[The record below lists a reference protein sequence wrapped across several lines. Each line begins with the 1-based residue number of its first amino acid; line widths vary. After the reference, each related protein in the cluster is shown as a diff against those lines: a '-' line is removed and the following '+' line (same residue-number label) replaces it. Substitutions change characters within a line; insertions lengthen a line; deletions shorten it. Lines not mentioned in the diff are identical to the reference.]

1 MDLTGRTSL
10 AQIEKNTKTDQ
21 IATNAYCNHI
31 EQMMNKKYIPNGNG
45 PVQYFKEMR
54 TDQFEANALDEE
66 GKVSDG
72 QIIMCSKRA
81 FTQ

>member
-1 MDLTGRTSL
+1 M
-10 AQIEKNTKTDQ
+10 K
-21 IATNAYCNHI
+21 
-31 EQMMNKKYIPNGNG
+31 KKYVPNGNG

-54 TDQFEANALDEE
+54 TDQFEANALDEK